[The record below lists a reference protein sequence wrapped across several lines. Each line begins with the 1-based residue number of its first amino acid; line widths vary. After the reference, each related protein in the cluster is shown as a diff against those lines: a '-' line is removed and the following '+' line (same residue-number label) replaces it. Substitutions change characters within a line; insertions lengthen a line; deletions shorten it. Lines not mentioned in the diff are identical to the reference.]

1 MTGLGWRGAA
11 DFARRDLHR
20 SLRGLRL
27 LFLCIFLGVATLA
40 AIGGLSSAIT
50 SEIADRGRV
59 LLGGDVQIGMSQRR
73 ATPEELGA
81 MRGAGAVSET
91 IRMRAMARGG
101 PDDGALLT
109 ELKGVDGAYPLFGT
123 LQVGGKAVRAPGPGE
138 VYIAPELG
146 DRLGV
151 SRGQIVRFGEANFR
165 IAGVISDEPDRVGEG
180 FTLGPVAIVSRD
192 GLMRTGLVQPGS
204 MFNSK
209 YRLKLPAGA
218 QPKDVIDD
226 LKQRF
231 PSASWEFRDR
241 DRAAP
246 GASRFFERMG
256 QFLSLIGLAA
266 LIIAGIGV
274 SNGVAS
280 YLRRKRD
287 GIATLKMLG
296 ATSAD
301 IGRVYFLQI
310 GMVTLAAV
318 VAGLVA
324 GSLLQLSALTLAA
337 DLLPVKPGLRLDP
350 ATLLTSTAYG
360 LLMAFTFVLPPL
372 GRARLQPVA
381 SLFREAVARRQGVG
395 WSTLAIAAFSLALVA
410 ALAIL
415 TSPEPLFSL
424 SVLGAVAAVIL
435 LLAAVGWGV
444 RRLARSLPRPRQ
456 PLLRLAITGLHRP
469 GAQTVGL
476 VVALGLALTLF
487 VTIAAIQTSL
497 AAEIDKTVPAKAP
510 DQFVL
515 DVPSADRGRFET
527 LVRAAAPKAEI
538 NIVPN
543 LRGTITAYG
552 KTRVA
557 DLKELPPGAW
567 FLRGERGVTY
577 SPSVPEGSDLVAGQW
592 WPADYQGSPLVSI
605 DKEAADIMGLGV
617 GDTLTVSV
625 LGREIEAR
633 IASLREIH
641 WDTMGF
647 NYILVFSPSAL
658 EKAPHNLAATLDV
671 APAQKAAVSRAVL
684 RAFPSATIV
693 DVGEVVGQV
702 STILRQMSVAIL
714 LAASV
719 AVLAGIAVL
728 IGALAASR
736 LARSYDSVILKTL
749 GATRGQI
756 LAVQALEYG
765 LLAVVVSTVSVALGL
780 TGAWFVIVRIFEF
793 GWRPDWLVVG
803 ATLAAGAI
811 LTLGI
816 ALLSSLPLLKLRPAS
831 ALRAL

>member
-1 MTGLGWRGAA
+1 
-11 DFARRDLHR
+11 
-20 SLRGLRL
+20 
-27 LFLCIFLGVATLA
+27 
-40 AIGGLSSAIT
+40 
-50 SEIADRGRV
+50 
-59 LLGGDVQIGMSQRR
+59 
-73 ATPEELGA
+73 
-81 MRGAGAVSET
+81 
-91 IRMRAMARGG
+91 
-101 PDDGALLT
+101 
-109 ELKGVDGAYPLFGT
+109 
-123 LQVGGKAVRAPGPGE
+123 
-138 VYIAPELG
+138 
-146 DRLGV
+146 
-151 SRGQIVRFGEANFR
+151 
-165 IAGVISDEPDRVGEG
+165 
-180 FTLGPVAIVSRD
+180 
-192 GLMRTGLVQPGS
+192 
-204 MFNSK
+204 
-209 YRLKLPAGA
+209 
-218 QPKDVIDD
+218 
-226 LKQRF
+226 
-231 PSASWEFRDR
+231 
-241 DRAAP
+241 
-246 GASRFFERMG
+246 
-256 QFLSLIGLAA
+256 
-266 LIIAGIGV
+266 
-274 SNGVAS
+274 
-280 YLRRKRD
+280 
-287 GIATLKMLG
+287 
-296 ATSAD
+296 
-301 IGRVYFLQI
+301 
-310 GMVTLAAV
+310 
-318 VAGLVA
+318 
-324 GSLLQLSALTLAA
+324 
-337 DLLPVKPGLRLDP
+337 
-350 ATLLTSTAYG
+350 
-360 LLMAFTFVLPPL
+360 
-372 GRARLQPVA
+372 
-381 SLFREAVARRQGVG
+381 VG
-395 WSTLAIAAFSLALVA
+395 WSTLLIAAFSLALVA
-410 ALAIL
+410 ALAVL
-415 TSPEPLFSL
+415 TSAEPLFSL

-444 RRLARSLPRPRQ
+444 RRLAKRLPRPRH

-497 AAEIDKTVPAKAP
+497 SAEIDKTVPAKAP
-510 DQFVL
+510 AQFVL
-515 DVPSADRGRFET
+515 DVPSAERARFEG
-527 LVRAAAPKAEI
+527 LVRAQAHGADI

-557 DLKELPPGAW
+557 DLETLPPGAW

-577 SPSVPEGSDLVAGQW
+577 SPTVPEGSDVVAGKW
-592 WPADYQGSPLVSI
+592 WPADYAGPPLVSI
-605 DKEAADIMGLGV
+605 DKEAADTMGVGV
-617 GDTLTVSV
+617 GDTMTVSV

-756 LAVQALEYG
+756 LSVQTLEYG
-765 LLAVVVSTVSVALGL
+765 LLAVVVTAVSVALGL

-803 ATLAAGAI
+803 ATLIGGAV